1 MHERFSAGKRRGTRH
16 TNRYQ
21 HSPAHGVACCAFLLS
36 FLRPLLL
43 PVCLLI
49 CSCGEHH
56 AGEGY
61 TPAQTFSSGKIA
73 VSSSPAACQG
83 RTRRFNELYLEAVRQ
98 KQLEHIDAEYELL
111 NAALDICPDASEAIY
126 EMAIVKLSFS
136 TYSDTLAHTEGDS
149 LLRRAVELEPG
160 NLYYKETLAAYMA
173 NSAQYREAILLY
185 EEIADSR
192 LTSETLATLE
202 WLYKTSGDYAGA
214 IRTLNRLE
222 KLEGRSEQI
231 SLEKFQTYL
240 AMKDDEHAYQAIE
253 DLCAEYPLDLRYR
266 VLLGDLYDQHG
277 YHQQAL
283 DIYRDVLAA
292 EPDNSY
298 AQISL
303 LAYYK
308 AAGADS
314 LYSNFLRRVVLNP
327 RTQGSARV
335 EAMRSYAIDNIR
347 SQQPEEPVVSLF
359 QRIFGQPQGNRDMAE
374 LYAYYVTEKKMP
386 ADSLSA
392 AMRRILA
399 IEPDYTKA
407 RLQLLQS
414 VLQENNLQEAVRICR
429 DGELYDPAEVTF
441 YYYEGSILYRQG
453 HDKEAL
459 RTLQDGVERVD
470 ESTDTQLA
478 SDVYALLGDVLHG
491 ADANEEAYMAYDKA
505 LSYNELNLI
514 CLNNYAYFLSLEGKE
529 LEKAA
534 QMSRLTVETESEN
547 ATYLDTY
554 AWILYMQRQYEQ
566 ARIYVNEALRHT
578 DETPENAAI
587 FDHAGDI
594 YFRCGEKATAL
605 DLWKRALRLANDTAL
620 KKKVQQKIWRRRI

>member
-1 MHERFSAGKRRGTRH
+1 MQERFFAGERH
-16 TNRYQ
+16 AAHRAHGCLYV
-21 HSPAHGVACCAFLLS
+21 PAHDTACCLFLLPS
-36 FLRPLLL
+36 ALPLLL
-43 PVCLLI
+43 LLSLLL
-49 CSCGEHH
+49 CSCGERHVGSVH
-56 AGEGY
+56 
-61 TPAQTFSSGKIA
+61 TPAQPAPSEKPAAFNPPA
-73 VSSSPAACQG
+73 VSHE

-111 NAALDICPDASEAIY
+111 HAALNICPNASEAIY

-136 TYSDTLAHTEGDS
+136 TYSDTLAHSEGDS
-149 LLRRAVELEPG
+149 LLHRAVELEPA

-173 NSAQYREAILLY
+173 NSAQYREAIRLY

-192 LTSETLATLE
+192 LTAETLATLE

-222 KLEGRSEQI
+222 RLEGRSEQV

-314 LYSNFLRRVVLNP
+314 LYTNFLKRVVLNP
-327 RTQGSARV
+327 RTQESARV
-335 EAMRSYAIDNIR
+335 EAMRAYAIDNIKNK
-347 SQQPEEPVVSLF
+347 QPEEPVVNLF
-359 QRIFGQPQGNRDMAE
+359 QRIFEQPQDGRDMAE
-374 LYAYYVTEKKMP
+374 LYAYYVVEKKMP
-386 ADSLSA
+386 ADSLNA
-392 AMRRILA
+392 AMRRILS

-459 RTLQDGVERVD
+459 RTLQDGAERVN
-470 ESTDTQLA
+470 ENTDAQLA
-478 SDVYALLGDVLHG
+478 SDIYALLGDVLHE

-514 CLNNYAYFLSLEGKE
+514 CLNNYAYFLSLEGEK

-554 AWILYMQRQYEQ
+554 AWVLYVQRQYEQ
-566 ARIYVNEALRHT
+566 ARIYINEALRYT
-578 DETPENAAI
+578 AETPENAAI

-605 DLWKRALRLANDTAL
+605 DLWKRALSLANNAGL
-620 KKKVQQKIWRRRI
+620 KKKVQRKIWRRRI

>member
-1 MHERFSAGKRRGTRH
+1 MRECFSSEKQRNARRMRTNQAKPTWGMACRFS
-16 TNRYQ
+16 YLL
-21 HSPAHGVACCAFLLS
+21 VFL
-36 FLRPLLL
+36 FLPICFGLLL
-43 PVCLLI
+43 A
-49 CSCGEHH
+49 SCGTHH
-56 AGEGY
+56 A
-61 TPAQTFSSGKIA
+61 TTTFSPPSAPHVEKSSIA
-73 VSSSPAACQG
+73 PTPVVSYE

-98 KQLEHIDAEYELL
+98 KQLERIDAEYELL
-111 NAALDICPDASEAIY
+111 RAALEICPDASEAIY

-136 TYSDTLAHTEGDS
+136 TYSDTLSRAEGDS
-149 LLRRAVELEPG
+149 LLHRAVELEPE

-173 NSAQYREAILLY
+173 NSAQYREAIMLY

-192 LTSETLATLE
+192 LTAETLATLE

-214 IRTLNRLE
+214 IRTLDRLE
-222 KLEGRSEQI
+222 RLEGRSEQV
-231 SLEKFQTYL
+231 SMEKFQTYL

-283 DIYRDVLAA
+283 DIYRDVLTA

-314 LYSNFLRRVVLNP
+314 LYTNFLKRVVLNP

-335 EAMRSYAIDNIR
+335 EAMRSYAIDNIKH
-347 SQQPEEPVVSLF
+347 QQPAEPVVNLF
-359 QRIFGQPQGNRDMAE
+359 MRIFEQPQESRDMAE
-374 LYAYYVTEKKMP
+374 LYAYYVVEKKMP
-386 ADSLSA
+386 ADTLNS

-407 RLQLLQS
+407 RLQLLQA
-414 VLQENNLQEAVRICR
+414 VLQEDDLHEAARICR
-429 DGELYDPAEVTF
+429 EGVLYDPAEVTF

-453 HDKEAL
+453 RDKEAL
-459 RTLQDGVERVD
+459 RVLQDGTERVD
-470 ESTDTQLA
+470 DNTDPQLA
-478 SDVYALLGDVLHG
+478 SDIYALLGDVLH
-491 ADANEEAYMAYDKA
+491 DAGINEEAYMVYDKA
-505 LSYNELNLI
+505 LSYNELNLF
-514 CLNNYAYFLSLEGKE
+514 CLNNYAYFLSLDGKK
-529 LEKAA
+529 LDKAA
-534 QMSRLTVETESEN
+534 QMSRLTVETEKEN

-554 AWILYMQRQYEQ
+554 AWVLYVQRQYEQ
-566 ARIYVNEALRHT
+566 ARVYINEALRVT
-578 DETPENAAI
+578 DETAENAAI

-594 YFRCGEKATAL
+594 YFRCGDKAGAL
-605 DLWKRALRLANDTAL
+605 DLWKRALNLTNDAAL
-620 KKKVQQKIWRRRI
+620 KKKVQRKVWRRRI

>member
-1 MHERFSAGKRRGTRH
+1 MREFFFAGKRHEAHRAQESL
-16 TNRYQ
+16 YV
-21 HSPAHGVACCAFLLS
+21 PAHNTACGLFLLPSALPLFLLS
-36 FLRPLLL
+36 FL
-43 PVCLLI
+43 LI
-49 CSCGEHH
+49 CSCSERHVENGH
-56 AGEGY
+56 A
-61 TPAQTFSSGKIA
+61 PAQSASNEKPAAFISPA
-73 VSSSPAACQG
+73 VSHE

-111 NAALDICPDASEAIY
+111 HAALNICPNASEAIY

-136 TYSDTLAHTEGDS
+136 TYSDTLAHSEGDS
-149 LLRRAVELEPG
+149 LLHRAVELEPA

-173 NSAQYREAILLY
+173 NSAQYREAIRLY

-192 LTSETLATLE
+192 LTAETLATLE

-222 KLEGRSEQI
+222 RLEGRSEQV

-314 LYSNFLRRVVLNP
+314 LYTNFLKRVVLNP
-327 RTQGSARV
+327 RTQESARV
-335 EAMRSYAIDNIR
+335 EAMRAYAIDNIKNK
-347 SQQPEEPVVSLF
+347 QPEEPVVNLF
-359 QRIFGQPQGNRDMAE
+359 QRIFEQPQDDREMAE
-374 LYAYYVTEKKMP
+374 LYAYYVVEKKMP
-386 ADSLSA
+386 ADSLNA
-392 AMRRILA
+392 AMRRILS

-429 DGELYDPAEVTF
+429 DGELYDPTEVTF

-459 RTLQDGVERVD
+459 RTLQDGVERIN
-470 ESTDTQLA
+470 ESTDAQLA
-478 SDVYALLGDVLHG
+478 SDIYALLGDVLHE

-514 CLNNYAYFLSLEGKE
+514 CLNNYAYFLSLEGKK
-529 LEKAA
+529 LDKAA

-566 ARIYVNEALRHT
+566 ARIYINEALRHT
-578 DETPENAAI
+578 AETPENAAI

-605 DLWKRALRLANDTAL
+605 DLWKRALRLANNAAF
-620 KKKVQQKIWRRRI
+620 KRKVQRKIWRRRI